1 MADASPGFEQELY
14 DELAGR
20 YGSQWEARLTGK
32 WGYDWKEPCSQDM
45 ERALG
50 SGWKNESVDTRSAAL
65 VALLDSPEGAAK
77 STPESADAGLDGPG
91 PSLSDKP
98 WMQTLLEAES
108 FEAWLTRIGID
119 ISVLPSRE
127 GASGDTGDTT
137 DAGLDGPGPSLSD
150 KPWMQTLLEAES
162 FEAWLTRI
170 GIDISVLPPRS

>member
-1 MADASPGFEQELY
+1 MADVSPGFEQELY

-20 YGSQWEARLTGK
+20 YGSQWEAKLTGK

-50 SGWKNESVDTRSAAL
+50 SGWQHESVETKSATL
-65 VALLDSPEGAAK
+65 VTLIDGTEGGAK
-77 STPESADAGLDGPG
+77 GSTGSTDADLDGPG
-91 PSLSDKP
+91 PSLQDKP
-98 WMQTLLEAES
+98 WMQTLLQSDS

-119 ISVLPSRE
+119 TSVLPAHD
-127 GASGDTGDTT
+127 GAAASD
-137 DAGLDGPGPSLSD
+137 DADLDSPGPSLQD
-150 KPWMQTLLEAES
+150 KPWMQTLLQSDS